1 MDISLFLSILNVLRS
16 LITLLL
22 FFLSLWIVIPAPN
35 LTLIVLSVGV
45 PEISAWL
52 VIIQILCFGI
62 TVFNFES
69 NWQNILLIF
78 VNIASLAIFISPLLQ
93 FPQVNAQFQ
102 QQIETNLGTLTP
114 PKSQTI
120 SLKEIEDLS
129 TKVINKKRSQP
140 LIIKELFTG
149 ISIPEVRI
157 QRNTTIAEIDNQK
170 LTMNVYQPLAKGEK
184 RPTLIAIYGGAW
196 RAGTPDNDEQ
206 FSRYIASK
214 GYTVIT
220 IDYRHAPKYQFPIQ
234 LEDVNL
240 ACQYIYDRA
249 EELEVD
255 LDSVAIMG
263 RSAGSQLAMLAGY
276 DDRIINFKGVIGYYG
291 PIDLAHAYKYLP
303 NPDPIDTR
311 KVLIDYLGDSPD
323 NLLPTYKQAS
333 PIYAVKGDLP
343 PSLLIYAGKDHIVQP
358 NAGRRMSQKLR
369 DHYNTVVYLEIPW
382 ADHSF
387 DSVFNG
393 LSNQISLYY
402 TEIFLAHI
410 LKTQG

>member
-1 MDISLFLSILNVLRS
+1 MINF
-16 LITLLL
+16 
-22 FFLSLWIVIPAPN
+22 
-35 LTLIVLSVGV
+35 SVGV
-45 PEISAWL
+45 PEICAWL
-52 VIIQILCFGI
+52 VVIQTFCLGV
-62 TVFNFES
+62 TVFNFQA

-120 SLKEIEDLS
+120 SLKETEYLS
-129 TKVINKKRSQP
+129 TTVINQKRSQP
-140 LIIKELFTG
+140 LIIKDLFTG

-157 QRNTTIAEIDNQK
+157 QRNITIAQIEDQK
-170 LTMNVYQPLAKGEK
+170 LTMNVYQPLAKGGK
-184 RPTLIAIYGGAW
+184 HPTIIGIYGGAW
-196 RAGTPDNDEQ
+196 RAGTPDNDEK
-206 FSRYIASK
+206 FSRYFASQ

-234 LEDVNL
+234 LQDVNL

-255 LDSVAIMG
+255 LDAVAIMG

-311 KVLIDYLGDSPD
+311 KVLIDYLGDNPD
-323 NLLPTYKQAS
+323 NLLPAYQQAS
-333 PIYAVKGDLP
+333 PIYAVKRDLP
-343 PSLLIYAGKDHIVQP
+343 PSLLIYGGKDHIVQVG
-358 NAGRRMSQKLR
+358 AGRRMCQKLR
-369 DHYNTVVYLEIPW
+369 DHDNTVVYLEIPW
-382 ADHSF
+382 ADHAF